1 MSFSSVLCSVF
12 SLSRV
17 KHSLSN
23 TSSTFLKIIS
33 INTSPTLMLKPQF
46 SFPKFVPSVSKTIFH
61 SVEILPIS
69 FLAMSSSWS
78 GRALIVRI
86 PLQVKSKINHS
97 IPYVWAG
104 HSKMEIFSGSGNN
117 DTYGRRC
124 VCVCMCVLSSLFFLV
139 SVIVLLTH
147 TYLLVSWNF

>member
-1 MSFSSVLCSVF
+1 
-12 SLSRV
+12 
-17 KHSLSN
+17 
-23 TSSTFLKIIS
+23 
-33 INTSPTLMLKPQF
+33 MLKPQF

-78 GRALIVRI
+78 GRALIARI
-86 PLQVKSKINHS
+86 PLKVKSKINHS

-117 DTYGRRC
+117 DTYGWRC
-124 VCVCMCVLSSLFFLV
+124 VCVHVCFIIFVFFGQCYCFVDSYLPF
-139 SVIVLLTH
+139 SQLKLL
-147 TYLLVSWNF
+147 NFSTWIAHESAFPFSTQ